1 MKNPFLKSLWR
12 IGWNRGNDGKTKV
25 IEFDPLTQEVVWTY
39 KGEPAEAFYSREAGN
54 VSRLPNGN
62 TLITESENGKAF
74 EVTPEGK
81 IVWEFFN
88 PHRAGDNNELIAA
101 LYDVVRYDQNQFDW
115 LALDAKL
122 E

>member
-1 MKNPFLKSLWR
+1 
-12 IGWNRGNDGKTKV
+12 
-25 IEFDPLTQEVVWTY
+25 
-39 KGEPAEAFYSREAGN
+39 
-54 VSRLPNGN
+54 LPNGN